1 MEENL
6 TQKRFD
12 TTGVDASNFAKKSDF
27 DKSETDTLE
36 IAMLE
41 F

>member
-6 TQKRFD
+6 AQKRFD
-12 TTGVDASNFAKKSDF
+12 TTGVDGSNFAKMSDF